1 MNALEVLRRLL
12 ELAALGLAIAVT
24 VLVFA
29 KVGSLQLRWALT
41 AVALLAVTLDAALR
55 PPAGRPAG

>member
-12 ELAALGLAIAVT
+12 ELAAVGLAIAVT

-29 KVGSLQLRWALT
+29 PAGTVQLRWELA
-41 AVALLAVTLDAALR
+41 AVALLLVSADAALR
-55 PPAGRPAG
+55 PLPGGPA